1 MTYNRYLLIKL
12 FITIYLF
19 LSVVEAASKKSWKFK
34 NWNNY
39 KDATAGRGSDWDN
52 KWGIPNENGWQ
63 WIWNG
68 VDSVKH
74 VVKKDPSGD
83 SSDMTLRVKYPA
95 HSRNPESRPVG
106 GIGFK
111 ASPIS
116 INNNVKKVEFAYSV
130 YFPEDFDFVKG
141 KKEEM
146 SIRIKR
152 KDPKRQF
159 IKLLGGKLPGLFG
172 GHGSCTGGAD
182 DKTCFTTRLMW
193 RTKGEGE
200 IYAYLPYSNPP
211 KALCGSSLN
220 VCNPDYG
227 MSLGRGTF
235 RFAAGKWTH
244 VRQVLTMNTPGKQD
258 GRIVLYSNNKKVFTQ
273 KNVVFRTNSAG
284 RVSGIMFHTF
294 FGGSDNSWETPKDQY
309 SYFKDFS
316 LKAIY

>member
-1 MTYNRYLLIKL
+1 
-12 FITIYLF
+12 
-19 LSVVEAASKKSWKFK
+19 
-34 NWNNY
+34 
-39 KDATAGRGSDWDN
+39 
-52 KWGIPNENGWQ
+52 
-63 WIWNG
+63 
-68 VDSVKH
+68 
-74 VVKKDPSGD
+74 
-83 SSDMTLRVKYPA
+83 
-95 HSRNPESRPVG
+95 
-106 GIGFK
+106 
-111 ASPIS
+111 
-116 INNNVKKVEFAYSV
+116 
-130 YFPEDFDFVKG
+130 
-141 KKEEM
+141 
-146 SIRIKR
+146 
-152 KDPKRQF
+152 
-159 IKLLGGKLPGLFG
+159 
-172 GHGSCTGGAD
+172 
-182 DKTCFTTRLMW
+182 MW

-200 IYAYLPYSNPP
+200 IYAYLPYSNLP

-284 RVSGIMFHTF
+284 RVSGISKYIKESILIFSYLSLLVFHTF